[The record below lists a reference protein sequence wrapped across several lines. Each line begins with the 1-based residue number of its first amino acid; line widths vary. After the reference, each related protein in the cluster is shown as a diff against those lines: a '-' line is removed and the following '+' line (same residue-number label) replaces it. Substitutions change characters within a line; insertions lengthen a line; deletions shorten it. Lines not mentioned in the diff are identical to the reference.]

1 MIIRDHR
8 TLRSDMSLM
17 LLKLIENRV
26 MLLLWQN
33 NIQRET
39 CFSSLL
45 TIDQIKKSTGVSYG
59 EVYYKF

>member
-1 MIIRDHR
+1 
-8 TLRSDMSLM
+8 M

>member
-1 MIIRDHR
+1 
-8 TLRSDMSLM
+8 M

-45 TIDQIKKSTGVSYG
+45 TIDQIKKSPAVSYG